1 MIISQLSRINAK
13 DNINW
18 DKEYLTFIPIDD
30 CTFTFSQ
37 RGTGPLYY
45 SIDSGTTWTSGTS
58 VSVSSG
64 IKVMWKGSMTPNRS
78 TSTSDYTDTGIGT
91 FSATGQFKVRGN
103 IMSLLYDDDF
113 IGKVTLAGYWW
124 FTSLFENST
133 IASASKLSLPAITLA
148 PYCYYRMFD
157 GCTSLISVPKLPAMT
172 LANSCYR
179 DMFSGC
185 TSLTTAP
192 KLPSM
197 TLANSC
203 YGYMFSGCTS
213 LTTAPELPATT
224 LEWYCYQEMFSGCTS
239 LTTAPKLP
247 AMTLATGCYLRMFTG
262 CTSLTTAPKLPAMTL
277 ATICYGSMFYG
288 CTSLTTAP
296 ELPATEYV
304 KQAYNY
310 MFCYCPIN
318 RLVCLLKNLTGWS
331 ETWWLGGTK
340 SPGVF
345 VKNPYNT
352 EWLTDN
358 YNYIRPG
365 WTVEDLVITVTAT
378 TETIG
383 DKTVLIPADVNV
395 GESNLTFDPVLSNGD
410 TIRIKCVAV
419 DTEGEFPDESFDF
432 SGVLSSTPDH
442 EGDNIGTLNSGA
454 CAFSYLRNDMSK
466 CSLSHN
472 DEYMGFRIRHF
483 DLQIWVNDIEC
494 MMF

>member
-13 DNINW
+13 DNITW
-18 DKEYLTFIPIDD
+18 DREYLTFIPIDD

-37 RGTGPLYY
+37 RGTGTLYY

-78 TSTSDYTDTGIGT
+78 SSTSDYTDTGIGT

-133 IASASKLSLPAITLA
+133 IVSASKLLLPAMTLA
-148 PYCYYRMFD
+148 PFCYYRMFD
-157 GCTSLISVPKLPAMT
+157 GCTSLISVPELPAMT
-172 LANSCYR
+172 LAGKCYYRMFHGCTSLTIAPELPATTLADNCYR

-192 KLPSM
+192 KLPAM
-197 TLANSC
+197 TLVNSC
-203 YGYMFSGCTS
+203 YERMFYGCTSLISAPELPATTLEWYCYQDMFSGCTS
-213 LTTAPELPATT
+213 LTTAPELPAMTMVT
-224 LEWYCYQEMFSGCTS
+224 GCYYRMFSDCKS
-239 LTTAPKLP
+239 LTTAPELP
-247 AMTLATGCYLRMFTG
+247 AMTLATL
-262 CTSLTTAPKLPAMTL
+262 
-277 ATICYGSMFYG
+277 CYGSMFYG

-296 ELPATEYV
+296 ELRATEYV

-352 EWLTDN
+352 EWLTNN

-365 WTVEDLVITVTAT
+365 WTVEDAVLNILVDSPEENNRNLAT
-378 TETIG
+378 E
-383 DKTVLIPADVNV
+383 N
-395 GESNLTFDPVLSNGD
+395 
-410 TIRIKCVAV
+410 
-419 DTEGEFPDESFDF
+419 
-432 SGVLSSTPDH
+432 
-442 EGDNIGTLNSGA
+442 
-454 CAFSYLRNDMSK
+454 ND
-466 CSLSHN
+466 L
-472 DEYMGFRIRHF
+472 FI
-483 DLQIWVNDIEC
+483 V
-494 MMF
+494 